1 MKVTAKQ
8 KMKLKVQR
16 LRKHEKRNKFYRQ
29 NVIFKRDAKK
39 FDREIGKETITA
51 DDAPSIEE
59 AKDFGRI
66 YGVKEKYLTSRLNG

>member
-29 NVIFKRDAKK
+29 NAKK